1 MSGAPLFVGRV
12 SNPTLQGA
20 PRPAGGRWAEGR
32 AERLPEI
39 AAEFVRLNVSLTLR
53 DAALSIGT
61 SWQ

>member
-1 MSGAPLFVGRV
+1 LGGFQTRPYKARRDLREGAG
-12 SNPTLQGA
+12 
-20 PRPAGGRWAEGR
+20 EGR

-53 DAALSIGT
+53 DAAPSIGT